1 MGIMQTDGRQET
13 QTERADRNWNE
24 LLQELRVMQTGVQI
38 LTGFLLTLPF
48 QSRFADLDRY
58 QVVVYLAL
66 VVASVTATALIVAP
80 VSVHRALFRKQ
91 MKRNIVTLADRITRA
106 ALAALALV
114 ITGASLL
121 VFDVVVG
128 RTAGIIAGA
137 GALVVMAVLWVLL
150 PEVLRRRG

>member
-1 MGIMQTDGRQET
+1 MQTDGRQET